1 MFCHLKT
8 LLIFKLDFTQC
19 NLLSVSHV
27 FLISKA
33 SVKSMKMEKPESHI
47 RRDESVAET
56 HESIRTLTC
65 RVLLAQKINE

>member
-27 FLISKA
+27 FLISKT
-33 SVKSMKMEKPESHI
+33 SVKSMKMEKPESHRI
-47 RRDESVAET
+47 EEMS
-56 HESIRTLTC
+56 
-65 RVLLAQKINE
+65 Q

>member
-8 LLIFKLDFTQC
+8 LLIFKLDFIQC

-27 FLISKA
+27 FLIISKA

-56 HESIRTLTC
+56 HESIRTLIC
-65 RVLLAQKINE
+65 